1 MDPIHLRTTTTAL
14 RLRSRPEVASDSD
27 TGQRLLEGQ
36 LAEAW
41 GESLDG
47 RWYFVVA
54 PGGTGWASKLFL
66 EPVDPPAGDA
76 IADARARLDLRRDLI
91 PPSAPN
97 RPGTHLDPQWIT
109 IHNTANRGPGA
120 NAEMHRR
127 YLLGSD
133 ARDRQV
139 SWHFT
144 VDDTQVIQHVPT
156 DEVAWHAGPRGN
168 AASIGIEIAEHAGID
183 QDAADDRAALLTAL
197 LLAELEIPLA
207 HVRTHKSWTGKECPR
222 VLLQTPGGWER
233 FLARV
238 AEHFGRL

>member
-1 MDPIHLRTTTTAL
+1 MEPIHLRTTTTAL

-54 PGGTGWASKLFL
+54 PGGTGWASKRFL
-66 EPVDPPAGDA
+66 DPVDPPAGDA
-76 IADARARLDLRRDLI
+76 IADARARLNLRRDLI

-97 RPGTHLDPQWIT
+97 RPGLHLDPQWIT

-120 NAEMHRR
+120 DAEMHRR
-127 YLLGSD
+127 YLLGAD

-144 VDDTQVIQHVPT
+144 VDDTRVIQHVPT

-168 AASIGIEIAEHAGID
+168 AASIGIEICEHQGID
-183 QDAADDRAALLTAL
+183 QDAADDRAALLAAL